1 MEDWKGG
8 GIPFGYYY
16 DSKTKSLLLEKEESK
31 ILKIIFELFLSGNG
45 VNLIAN
51 YLNEKKYFARRSRRW
66 TSTTISNMLSS
77 NRLRFYRGFDDKGL
91 LGSWSPLLNEEDY
104 RSILTLRENKK
115 IKKDP
120 LKKSSKEKYLLT
132 GIGLLYCGYCG
143 GRIKSSV
150 TGSAATKKYYYYC
163 SVRQTSGLALCRE
176 ARLIPMKIVDD
187 LVLNE
192 LKLIL
197 NPHNFSRVENN
208 IILYKKDLL
217 QKIKD
222 IAGLYTNQLNESLLT
237 NPTEAYPNFQLGIKK
252 IQELWEEYE
261 NISSPVNS
269 PGLNEQE
276 LIQMNISR
284 ILLFNG
290 KIFVK
295 FKFPLKKIFNLDQD
309 PFTTVVNF

>member
-16 DSKTKSLLLEKEESK
+16 DSKTKSLLVDPEESK
-31 ILKIIFELFLSGNG
+31 ILTNIFELILKGQG

-51 YLNEKKYFARRSRRW
+51 YLNERKFFVRRTKRW

-77 NRLRFYRGFDDKGL
+77 NRLRFYRGFDDNGL

-104 RSILTLRENKK
+104 RSILTLREKKK

-120 LKKSSKEKYLLT
+120 TKKSAKEKYLLS
-132 GIGLLYCGYCG
+132 GISLLYCGYCG

-150 TGSAATKKYYYYC
+150 TGSGASKKYYYYC
-163 SVRQTSGLALCRE
+163 SVRQTSGPALCRD
-176 ARLIPMKIVDD
+176 AKLIPMKIVDD
-187 LVLNE
+187 IVLSE

-197 NPHNFSRVENN
+197 SPQSLNRIENN

-217 QKIKD
+217 HQIKELTN
-222 IAGLYTNQLNESLLT
+222 LYTKELNETLLT
-237 NPTEAYPNFQLGIKK
+237 NPSEAYPNYKLGVKK
-252 IQELWEEYE
+252 IQELWEDYL

-269 PGLNEQE
+269 TGLKEQE
-276 LIQMNISR
+276 LILKNVDKI
-284 ILLFNG
+284 ILFNS
-290 KIFVK
+290 KLHIKCKYPFEKEIK
-295 FKFPLKKIFNLDQD
+295 FD
-309 PFTTVVNF
+309 